1 MLGFMTFTEKDG
13 KSKILVNLDQISTF
27 ESYHHLGE
35 GWQFSVMYI
44 GGRRVVVLEDDKDFV
59 ETLQKL
65 CGE

>member
-13 KSKILVNLDQISTF
+13 KSKILVNVNQISTF
-27 ESYHHLGE
+27 KSYHYLGE
-35 GWQFSVMYI
+35 GWQFSVMYLS
-44 GGRRVVVLEDDKDFV
+44 GRKLYVLEDDKDFV